1 MGSEIKRFRNPFFHI
16 YNKTHK
22 KFKPQNKGVSTIMT
36 SKKIITLSLAFILLF
51 SIPMGVLAQDNSTNN
66 TNNATQE
73 SQQKKV
79 AAVIN
84 GNEVTMTQLNQF
96 AGTNQLVMSIYRQN
110 KAFAQVILQSEPGQ
124 KLLEKYREKKLQDLI
139 RQRLIIQ
146 EAKDRDLTL
155 SQSKKDQLFQQH
167 IQSVKQQN
175 QLNDDQLEQ
184 ALQKQGIESLDQYK
198 EVFLQRNQDQLLINE
213 LRKQVTKDVSV
224 SEDKIEE
231 YYNNNKKQFQVD
243 QQVKAS
249 QILIKTN
256 NKEESKA
263 KEEIQ
268 SIKEQINSGKS
279 FTEMAKQ
286 HSEGPYADK
295 GGQLGFITKG
305 QISEEFDKVAFNL
318 NKGEI
323 SDPVKTK
330 YGYHLIKVSDK
341 KEAGVKSLEEVK
353 DSIRQQL
360 ANEKKNK
367 QWDEFVSKLRKNAD
381 ITVKL

>member
-1 MGSEIKRFRNPFFHI
+1 MVS
-16 YNKTHK
+16 K
-22 KFKPQNKGVSTIMT
+22 KF
-36 SKKIITLSLAFILLF
+36 ITLSLVFILLF
-51 SIPMGVLAQDNSTNN
+51 SIPMGVLAQDSN
-66 TNNATQE
+66 TTQQE
-73 SQQKKV
+73 QQTEV

-84 GNEVTMTQLNQF
+84 GNEVTMKQLNQF

-110 KAFAQVILQSEPGQ
+110 KDFAQVILQSEPGK
-124 KLLEKYREKKLQDLI
+124 KLLNKYREKKLQDLI

-146 EAKDRDLTL
+146 EAKDRDITL
-155 SQSKKDQLFQQH
+155 SESKKDQLFQQH
-167 IQSVKQQN
+167 IQSIKQRN

-198 EVFLQRNQDQLLINE
+198 EVFLQRNQDKLLINE
-213 LRKQVTKDVSV
+213 LRKQVTSDVTV
-224 SEDKIEE
+224 SDERIQE
-231 YYNNNKKQFQVD
+231 YYKNNKKQFQVD

-256 NKEESKA
+256 NKEEGKA

-268 SIKEQINSGKS
+268 SIQDMIDNGKG
-279 FTEMAKQ
+279 FAEMAKQ

-295 GGQLGFITKG
+295 GGELGFIPKG

-318 NKGEI
+318 SKGEI

-330 YGYHLIKVSDK
+330 YGYHLIKVHDK
-341 KEAGVKSLEEVK
+341 KEAGVKSLDEVK
-353 DSIRQQL
+353 DSIRQQI

-367 QWDEFVSKLRKNAD
+367 EWNQFVSKLRDEAS
-381 ITVKL
+381 ISVKL

>member
-1 MGSEIKRFRNPFFHI
+1 
-16 YNKTHK
+16 
-22 KFKPQNKGVSTIMT
+22 MT

>member
-124 KLLEKYREKKLQDLI
+124 KLLEKYREKKLQDII

-213 LRKQVTKDVSV
+213 LRKQVTSDVTV
-224 SEDKIEE
+224 SEDRIEE

-318 NKGEI
+318 NIGEI